1 MNFTGGPILEKVF
14 LLLIWNNQS
23 FGKYIGISWLIQQN
37 PFSTNTERIDD
48 LDRARFKDVYLQD
61 IFDTLNF
68 LEIPWDE
75 GPKNAS
81 EFLKEYSQ
89 ELGKSALCHCA
100 IGKMKEN
107 PTGVN
112 WRLRDLPEG
121 LLSVIDF
128 NNGLTNIQL
137 PEEMHRLIVRKKDGY
152 PSYQLASM
160 DLLPSTLAQLHLA
173 TLLKKPEFNQ
183 IAFYHHPLLKNADG
197 TKLSK
202 SAGATSVRY
211 LREAGY
217 SAADIFNVIAR
228 NLKIGEPV
236 NSWKQLGDLLIS

>member
-1 MNFTGGPILEKVF
+1 M
-14 LLLIWNNQS
+14 
-23 FGKYIGISWLIQQN
+23 
-37 PFSTNTERIDD
+37 
-48 LDRARFKDVYLQD
+48 DRARFKDVYLQD

-81 EFLKEYSQ
+81 EFFKEYSQVHRIPIYERYLIQLREEGFLYPCRCSRQ

-160 DLLPSTLAQLHLA
+160 VDDLFYGIDLIVRGEDLLPSTLAQLHLA